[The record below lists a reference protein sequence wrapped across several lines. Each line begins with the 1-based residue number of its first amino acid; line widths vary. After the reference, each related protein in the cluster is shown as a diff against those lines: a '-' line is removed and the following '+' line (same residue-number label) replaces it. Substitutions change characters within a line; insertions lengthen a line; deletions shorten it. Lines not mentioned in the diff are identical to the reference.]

1 MRCAIYARY
10 SSDMQRDSSIE
21 DQIRKCREFAELR
34 GWIVV
39 EDYVRFDEAISAASL
54 AQRVALQSLIEDAK
68 QRPRPFD
75 RILIEDSSRLARNLE
90 DALRVEAILRFND
103 VFVTSVSQGFDSQQK
118 FSRQL
123 LTLHGMMDEQF
134 LVVLADKVH
143 RGQEGRTLKGL
154 LAGGRCYGYRNVL
167 IEDPTRTG
175 KYGRPA
181 VSGVALQINEE
192 EATVVRSI
200 FQLYA
205 DGTGLAAIAKKLNAE
220 AILAPQPPRT
230 RQVRA
235 WAYSS
240 VYEML
245 RNERYRGVLV
255 WKRTRKERKRETG
268 RKTSRPR
275 PEAEWL
281 RVDVPEWRIVSEE
294 LWQAVQ
300 KRTEEMRK
308 HFGAKTAPGLT
319 RGAHARYL
327 FSGLLTCGECGAKM
341 VIVSGSGLRG
351 YAKYGCPSHRYRGT
365 CANGLM
371 IRYEILEQ
379 QMLAGLEARVL
390 KPEMVEYAVMC
401 FQKELERRLNEVKQ
415 RSTQQSCQDAKLR
428 SEKER
433 LNAQAAKLAD
443 AIAASGH
450 SPTLLRRLAEV
461 EQKIAEG
468 DRQLTAHKEFDVTAS
483 LDEIREFVTKELL
496 DIRSILREDVAK
508 TKLALRRHIRD
519 LVLTPKEADAG
530 KYYEVSGCAYRKL
543 RSD

>member
-1 MRCAIYARY
+1 
-10 SSDMQRDSSIE
+10 MQRDSSIE

-134 LVVLADKVH
+134 LVGLADKVH

-154 LAGGRCYGYRNVL
+154 LAGGRCYGYRNVP

-255 WKRTRKERKRETG
+255 WNRTRKERNPETG

-319 RGAHARYL
+319 RGAHSRYL

-433 LNAQAAKLAD
+433 LNAQAANLAD